1 MHVIVGIGN
10 PGSRYKNNRHN
21 VGFQFLD
28 YFCSKKLLSYKASKF
43 EYHFAEGE
51 FSGFPFVLI
60 KPDTYV
66 NNSGLAVLDC
76 INHYK
81 IDVTKIL
88 VIVDDIS
95 LNLSDIRI
103 RRSGGDGGHNGLSSI
118 IYHLN
123 NNDFSRLRIGIGND
137 FESGNLAS
145 YVLSD
150 FDENDL
156 MQLKKSFEISTI
168 LVESFISDGYN
179 KMLSAFSRLKNLDKL
194 NKESE

>member
-1 MHVIVGIGN
+1 MRVIFGIGN
-10 PGSRYKNNRHN
+10 PGSRYENNRHN
-21 VGFQFLD
+21 VGFQFLN
-28 YFCSKKLLSYKASKF
+28 YLGRKKKLSFKASKF
-43 EYHFAEGE
+43 NYYFAEGE

-60 KPDTYV
+60 RPETYV
-66 NNSGLAVLDC
+66 NNSGLAVLEC

-81 IDVTKIL
+81 IGAAEIL
-88 VIVDDIS
+88 IVVDDIS
-95 LNLSDIRI
+95 LNLADVRI

-123 NNDFSRLRIGIGND
+123 SNYFSRLRIGIGND

-150 FDENDL
+150 FDKNDF
-156 MQLKKSFEISTI
+156 MQLEKAFEISSK
-168 LVESFISDGYN
+168 LVESFISDGYD
-179 KMLSAFSRLKNLDKL
+179 KMLSTFSRLKNQDKL